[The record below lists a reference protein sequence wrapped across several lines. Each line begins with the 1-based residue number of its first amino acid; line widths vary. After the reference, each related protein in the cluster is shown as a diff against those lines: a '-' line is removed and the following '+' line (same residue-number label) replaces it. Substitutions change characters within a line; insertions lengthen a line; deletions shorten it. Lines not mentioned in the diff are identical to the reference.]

1 MISQLES
8 FIIKGSENFST
19 LYFHSSCFFLN
30 SHLWLVSPFDHM
42 TRCFLSLSLSSSW
55 SDHTPHVSQGYQTGE
70 TSSDLANKRS
80 INGAVERVTHA
91 SQNLL
96 RSNNPLQ
103 LPLHWSDPWAASQRD
118 WPEDSQSLM
127 KSNTVRKNGG
137 FKLPIIIAI

>member
-1 MISQLES
+1 M
-8 FIIKGSENFST
+8 
-19 LYFHSSCFFLN
+19 
-30 SHLWLVSPFDHM
+30 
-42 TRCFLSLSLSSSW
+42 
-55 SDHTPHVSQGYQTGE
+55 SQGYQTGE

-137 FKLPIIIAI
+137 FKLPIIIAILKKCMQHVLIVKTELSHRDNQFNPIHFFQINSWKTVSGLF

>member
-8 FIIKGSENFST
+8 FIIKGRLLHPLFP
-19 LYFHSSCFFLN
+19 LFLFVFFD

-42 TRCFLSLSLSSSW
+42 TCCFLSLSLSSSW

>member
-8 FIIKGSENFST
+8 FIIKGRLLHPLFPLFLSV
-19 LYFHSSCFFLN
+19 FFD

-103 LPLHWSDPWAASQRD
+103 LPLHWSDPWAARALWSQIL
-118 WPEDSQSLM
+118 WEKMVALNCQLLLL
-127 KSNTVRKNGG
+127 
-137 FKLPIIIAI
+137 FKKMYAARFNC